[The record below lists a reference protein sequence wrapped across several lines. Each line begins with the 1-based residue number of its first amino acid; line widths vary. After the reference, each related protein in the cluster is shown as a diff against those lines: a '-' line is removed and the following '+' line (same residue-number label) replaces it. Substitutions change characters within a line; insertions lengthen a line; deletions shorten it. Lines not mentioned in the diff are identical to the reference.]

1 MAYEVDLFGRVRRDI
16 EAARYDADAVAAA
29 YDAARVLVVADTARA
44 YLNACAYGESE
55 QVARASIALAQ
66 RNLT

>member
-55 QVARASIALAQ
+55 QVAARPLRWRSA
-66 RNLT
+66 TWT